1 MWVATVAIV
10 ISSTLR
16 ALRIGHVR
24 DTYYMAILCYIYFGV
39 DAWQRGEE
47 QQVILN
53 IFYVIVSLLGIYR
66 WQNDDISRP
75 EPRPRPQG
83 QVVSDGLITYLKN
96 RPKTQ
101 ELVRLVQQRHQFGML
116 KYGQP
121 LMSQDGRSGVEDAKQ
136 ELGDLLQYCYKCRL
150 NGSEDTKQ
158 LRRMLKQSQNIL
170 LDILNE

>member
-1 MWVATVAIV
+1 MIWVATAAVI

-24 DTYYMAILCYIYFGV
+24 DTYYMAILCYMYFGV
-39 DAWQRGEE
+39 DAYHHQDT
-47 QQVILN
+47 QQVVLN
-53 IFYVIVSLLGIYR
+53 TFYVIVSLVGIYR
-66 WQNDDISRP
+66 WQERVEPKPRP
-75 EPRPRPQG
+75 EG
-83 QVVSDGLITYLKN
+83 QVVSDALIAYLKN

-101 ELVRLVQQRHQFGML
+101 ELVRLVQQRHQFGMQ

-121 LMSQDGRSGVEDAKQ
+121 LMSQDGRSGVEDAKE

-170 LDILNE
+170 LDILDQ